1 MKSAL
6 GVEYYLFPAQKGS
19 RFPVPVIHQME
30 TDMNESKEM
39 SAFGRQVFNNSQFG
53 ELRVSGTPDRPM
65 FCLNDV
71 CKALGL
77 ENTSRVKARL
87 NDPGIITNK
96 VGVVTGT
103 KSDGTPSVQQVDML
117 FIDEPNLYRCIFQS
131 RKKEAQQ
138 FQDWVFN
145 EVLPS
150 IRKSGGYIATQ
161 ADETPEMIMARA
173 LKVAER
179 TIEEHEK
186 RMQALAEENEQ
197 AKLQNKLLEADNE
210 QKQGEIRKMTPFA
223 DYAQQTLLSKTTYN
237 TNLIAKEMGMSAKT
251 LNQHLKRLG
260 IQYKQHDV
268 WVLTSKYV
276 DKGYTKT
283 TTYNYTGSGG
293 ELCSRMQMEWTERG
307 RAFIHWL
314 HKQGRFSLAVGEPNG
329 NS

>member
-1 MKSAL
+1 MNNSN
-6 GVEYYLFPAQKGS
+6 EMT
-19 RFPVPVIHQME
+19 VIE
-30 TDMNESKEM
+30 
-39 SAFGRQVFNNSQFG
+39 RQVFNSSQFG
-53 ELRVSGTPDRPM
+53 ELRISGTPEKPM

-71 CKALGL
+71 CKALNLGNVTAL
-77 ENTSRVKARL
+77 KSRLDEKGFNTIKVL
-87 NDPGIITNK
+87 TNGGCQEM
-96 VGVVTGT
+96 VFVN
-103 KSDGTPSVQQVDML
+103 
-117 FIDEPNLYRCIFQS
+117 EPNLYRCIFQS
-131 RKKEAQQ
+131 RKKEAEQ

-150 IRKSGGYIATQ
+150 IRQSGGYIATQ
-161 ADETPEMIMARA
+161 ANETPEMIMAKA

-186 RMQALAEENEQ
+186 RMKALAEENEQ

-210 QKQGEIRKMTPFA
+210 QKQGEIKKMTPFA
-223 DYAQQTLLSKTTYN
+223 DYAQKTLLSTNTYN

-268 WVLTSKYV
+268 WVLSSKYV
-276 DKGYTKT
+276 NKGYTKT
-283 TTYNYTGSGG
+283 TTFNYTASDGSQK
-293 ELCSRMQMEWTERG
+293 SRMQTEWTERG

-314 HKQGRFSLAVGEPNG
+314 HENGKFSLAVGEPNG

>member
-1 MKSAL
+1 MQNLNEKSAL
-6 GVEYYLFPAQKGS
+6 E
-19 RFPVPVIHQME
+19 
-30 TDMNESKEM
+30 
-39 SAFGRQVFNNSQFG
+39 RQVFNNSQFG
-53 ELRVSGTPDRPM
+53 ELRISGTPDKPM

-77 ENTSRVKARL
+77 GNVTALKSRLDEKGFTTIKALTSGG
-87 NDPGIITNK
+87 N
-96 VGVVTGT
+96 
-103 KSDGTPSVQQVDML
+103 QQMI
-117 FIDEPNLYRCIFQS
+117 FINEPNLYRCIFQS
-131 RKKEAQQ
+131 RKAEAEQ

-145 EVLPS
+145 EILPS

-161 ADETPEMIMARA
+161 VNETPEMIMARA
-173 LKVAER
+173 LKVAEH

-186 RMQALAEENEQ
+186 KMKALAEENEQ

-210 QKQGEIRKMTPFA
+210 QKQGEIKKMTPFA
-223 DYAQQTLLSKTTYN
+223 DYAQKTLLSTNTYN

-283 TTYNYTGSGG
+283 TTFNYTAADGTQK
-293 ELCSRMQMEWTERG
+293 SRMQTEWTERG

-314 HKQGRFSLAVGEPNG
+314 HENGRFSLAVGCPE
-329 NS
+329 